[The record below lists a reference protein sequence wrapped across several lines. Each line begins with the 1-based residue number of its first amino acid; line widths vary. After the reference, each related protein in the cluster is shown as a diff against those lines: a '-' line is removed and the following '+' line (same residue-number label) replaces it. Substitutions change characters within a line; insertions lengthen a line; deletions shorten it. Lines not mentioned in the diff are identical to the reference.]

1 MAKVKVISINQGYW
15 NGGHAANRAEKQL
28 HFTSNHIYLSLSTAT
43 CEHKGVRLETG
54 DIWINEDCYQCI
66 CLNPFGVGCCDKV
79 SQPVDYPDWC
89 EVIQRPNSCLLA
101 VVMKANHKIACI
113 SKTTMG
119 RLRPRYGYKEGENP
133 FFEQWRA

>member
-1 MAKVKVISINQGYW
+1 MMQLKCALKFLCLALVLFPQATHTAGECFF
-15 NGGHAANRAEKQL
+15 NGK
-28 HFTSNHIYLSLSTAT
+28 AT